1 MNCIRLG
8 VDPIGI
14 LMWKWRR
21 KDESDKEKDYGYVLL
36 AGGRVSSSD
45 HPGFLPR
52 TSYVTDGSWRDRHV
66 LVSSKNIRT

>member
-14 LMWKWRR
+14 PMWKWRR
-21 KDESDKEKDYGYVLL
+21 NAESDKEKDYGYVCHAL
-36 AGGRVSSSD
+36 
-45 HPGFLPR
+45 HN
-52 TSYVTDGSWRDRHV
+52 VTDGSWRDRHV